1 MVAISFID
9 TVYSQFNPQNW
20 QNGISIFRSGGV
32 TNFQVYGELFNGRV
46 RAGIGEVYEVRMK
59 LHGHGK
65 VVQWME
71 CTCAPN
77 RRRGEKCAHIS
88 AFCIYLDQEQASI
101 LHKMNIDAGHSDD
114 YLTVAPTK
122 TSAPVD
128 SEAALPAFNFQEKM
142 KLINEGRSLI
152 ENSGVEN
159 IFASQSTEI
168 LSIVLDEEKPWL
180 NVTVRIVGDKKLTY
194 RFGIDDTCKLLFN
207 SHYTQRASKDV
218 LKLIQ
223 HGVVAKRFFDVKK
236 ESGLTLVVQRAL
248 SFHKGQKELK
258 KTYSAQFDQLQL
270 GRLGLFISDFGYV
283 PFDDGM
289 SINQSMR
296 WNEYPKLATIE
307 DDAAASLIE
316 TKFSRLKETADVV
329 LDDGLTNIKIF
340 NKSYVPEFSLNQSQ
354 EGSILVDAQVAS
366 KEEGAEESTT
376 SVGSILDILK
386 ARAEGRKYLQTKQG
400 IVKITKEFDW
410 LKNNVQEDGQ
420 LKLSTIEFI
429 RFHEQFKNDCRINN
443 DSGVIHKIRQGLIS
457 RDNLETPSLGNTLL
471 TLRPYQEE
479 GLKWLWWLYSN
490 QLGGLLADE
499 MGLGKTHQAMAL
511 MAAVAESEASSLFL
525 VVCPTSVIDHW
536 MDKIKRF
543 TPSLECICYHGVL
556 RRSLIESVKPGVRQ
570 VFVTSYG
577 ILLRDIDLLMQKKWS
592 LVILDEAHLVKNHA
606 TRTYKAACRLKS
618 TMRLCL
624 TGTPLEN
631 DLLELKNLFD
641 YIAPNYLGTDSEF
654 KKKYIAAKQ
663 PQHDPIGDMELHRL
677 IHPFKMRRN
686 KLEVLTD
693 LPEKVEDVRHCHL
706 NMDQKRLYQET
717 LNLKGARLIN
727 ELKDE
732 KNPVSYVHVFS
743 LISLLK
749 QICDDPALINPQYE
763 GMGSGKLDLFDE
775 LLNEALESDQ
785 KVVVFS
791 QYAKMVH
798 RLSERLNKKQIRHVV
813 LTGQTVRRGEVV
825 RTFQEDAGVKV
836 FLGSLLAGG
845 TGIDL
850 TAGNVVIHFDR
861 WWNAAKENQATD
873 RIHRIGQVKNVQ
885 VYKLVTRGTLEER
898 IDEII
903 SKKKMIFERFVEQ
916 DEEILKHLTR
926 EDLLQLLKAPAEVE
940 DIDLREEV
948 SFETYDQ

>member
-9 TVYSQFNPQNW
+9 TVYPQFSSQNW
-20 QNGISIFRSGGV
+20 QNGISIFRSGGI
-32 TNFQVYGELFNGRV
+32 TRFQVYGELFNGRI

-59 LHGHGK
+59 LHGQGK

-71 CTCAPN
+71 CTCPPN
-77 RRRGEKCAHIS
+77 RRRGEKCAHIAS
-88 AFCIYLDQEQASI
+88 FCIYLDQEQASV
-101 LHKMNIDAGHSDD
+101 LLKMNIDAGHSDE
-114 YLTVAPTK
+114 YLSTITTKPPTP
-122 TSAPVD
+122 TD
-128 SEAALPAFNFQEKM
+128 SEASSPAFDFHEKM

-159 IFASQSTEI
+159 IFASQSTEV
-168 LSIVLDEEKPWL
+168 LSIVSDAEKPWL
-180 NVTVRIVGDKKLTY
+180 NVTVRIIGEKKLTY

-207 SHYTQRASKDV
+207 SNYTKHASKEV
-218 LKLIQ
+218 LHMIE

-236 ESGLTLVVQRAL
+236 EAGLTLVVQRAIA
-248 SFHKGQKELK
+248 FYKDQKELK
-258 KTYSAQFDQLQL
+258 KIYSSQFDQIQL
-270 GRLGLFISDFGYV
+270 GRLGLFINEFGYV
-283 PFDDGM
+283 IFDDGM

-296 WNEYPKLATIE
+296 WNEYPKIATI
-307 DDAAASLIE
+307 DGDAAASLIE
-316 TKFSRLKETADVV
+316 TQFARLKETADVL
-329 LDDGLTNIKIF
+329 LDEGLANIKIF
-340 NKSYVPEFSLNQSQ
+340 SKSYVPEFSLNQSQ
-354 EGSILVDAQVAS
+354 EGSILVDAQVSSKQENGEDAS
-366 KEEGAEESTT
+366 T

-386 ARAEGRKYLQTKQG
+386 ARAEGRKYLQTKNG
-400 IVKITKEFDW
+400 IVKVTKEFDW
-410 LKNNVQEDGQ
+410 LKNNLQEDGQ
-420 LKLSTIEFI
+420 IKLSTIEFI
-429 RFHEQFKNDCRINN
+429 RFHEQFKDESHINN
-443 DSGVIHKIRQGLIS
+443 QSDVINKIRQGLIS
-457 RDNLETPSLGNTLL
+457 RDNLETPRLGNTHLE
-471 TLRPYQEE
+471 LRPYQEE

-511 MAAVAESEASSLFL
+511 MAAIAENESASLFL

-536 MDKIKRF
+536 LDKIKRF
-543 TPSLECICYHGVL
+543 TPALECFCYHGVF
-556 RRSLIESVKPGVRQ
+556 RRSLIDSIKPGARQ

-577 ILLRDIDLLMQKKWS
+577 ILLRDIEILMQKKWS
-592 LVILDEAHLVKNHA
+592 LVVLDEAHLVKNHS

-618 TMRLCL
+618 SMRLCL

-654 KKKYIAAKQ
+654 KKKYILAKSVQ
-663 PQHDPIGDMELHRL
+663 RDPIGDMELHRL

-706 NMDQKRLYQET
+706 NIDQKQLYQET

-732 KNPVSYVHVFS
+732 KNPVSFVHVFS

-749 QICDDPALINPQYE
+749 QICNDPALINPQYE

-791 QYAKMVH
+791 QYAKMIY
-798 RLSERLNKKQIRHVV
+798 RLSERLKKKQIRHVI

-825 RTFQEDAGVKV
+825 RTFQEDTGVKV

-940 DIDLREEV
+940 NIDLREEV
-948 SFETYDQ
+948 SFETYDH